1 MIMHDVE
8 REPVLALHGR
18 LAGPEVAEFERI
30 AADAPLPLRID
41 LENLIGVNASGLVA
55 LRAQRDRGAHLT
67 KASPYVRLLLETAGV
82 LPADL

>member
-1 MIMHDVE
+1 MMMHAGE

-30 AADAPLPLRID
+30 AATAPLPLRID
-41 LENLIGVNASGLVA
+41 LENLIGVDALGLGA
-55 LRAQRDRGAHLT
+55 LRAQGDRGAHLT

-82 LPADL
+82 ATVDL

>member
-1 MIMHDVE
+1 MMMHAGE

-30 AADAPLPLRID
+30 AATAPLPLRID
-41 LENLIGVNASGLVA
+41 LQNLMGVDASGLRA
-55 LRAQRDRGAHLT
+55 LGAQRDRGAHLT

-82 LPADL
+82 WPADL